1 MLIYSF
7 VLGILCS
14 LKFSK
19 RYSILISVREE
30 ENIVKNYEN
39 DVQGGNSKEEVIIK
53 ISLAEEEK
61 SQHDSDD
68 FWNQT

>member
-1 MLIYSF
+1 M
-7 VLGILCS
+7 
-14 LKFSK
+14 KFSK
-19 RYSILISVREE
+19 WYSILISVTEE
-30 ENIVKNYEN
+30 ENFIKNYEK
-39 DVQGGNSKEEVIIK
+39 DVQGGNSNEEVIIK

>member
-1 MLIYSF
+1 M
-7 VLGILCS
+7 
-14 LKFSK
+14 
-19 RYSILISVREE
+19 
-30 ENIVKNYEN
+30 KNYEN